1 MMIDEYMQN
10 LLDSRSFR
18 NDEYRKFVK
27 NSYII
32 QGVYGNA
39 SPDKLCA
46 FIRLARKNRKL
57 QEMLTDLLHY
67 IDKRSITHENFR
79 LLNKFSKRTRDTYL
93 SCIAHSE
100 LAFYQMMEINKV
112 SGEFEAFAWLFDKI
126 CCNDTFNE
134 EDMLRILEDN
144 KAITEYGIQS
154 CIDLIVKE
162 YGNSRKLDVA
172 REWLLK
178 KE

>member
-57 QEMLTDLLHY
+57 QEMLTALLHY
-67 IDKRSITHENFR
+67 IDKRSITR
-79 LLNKFSKRTRDTYL
+79 
-93 SCIAHSE
+93 
-100 LAFYQMMEINKV
+100 
-112 SGEFEAFAWLFDKI
+112 
-126 CCNDTFNE
+126 
-134 EDMLRILEDN
+134 
-144 KAITEYGIQS
+144 
-154 CIDLIVKE
+154 
-162 YGNSRKLDVA
+162 
-172 REWLLK
+172 
-178 KE
+178 